1 MTLNDI
7 RERVNVFLHP
17 RRDRVLGAF
26 RTLNV
31 FVTLIAFGS
40 LIAYY
45 GYPLESSMAAKLI
58 AVIKGSF
65 AFYIL
70 HFLIRWLF
78 DFHPLRFVRSH
89 AFEAI
94 IMGTLLLEGISDVLT
109 GKVMLGR
116 AMDPLGI
123 ETVEDWTV
131 WLVQAYFLVVLVIE
145 ISDRARSLPRFRL
158 HPATL
163 FILSFL
169 FLIFSGTGLLML
181 PEMTTDGLGMGFL
194 DALFTSTS
202 ATCVTGLMIEDA
214 ETFFSHKGHVVL
226 MVLIKLGG
234 LNIIA
239 FGSLIAVLARFGVG
253 VRQHEVIEDF
263 VNRGSILGSRGM
275 LAKVILWSI
284 AIEVVGAL
292 VLFIFWPGNLFDS
305 TGDRLFNSFFLSIS
319 AFNNAGIS
327 LFSGGLADARV
338 ASAWLVHW
346 TVTLLVFFGALGMV
360 AVFDL
365 FDQENLRERMRKP
378 WKQIRFATKIALY
391 YSLGLVAF
399 GAISYLLLESGPGGT
414 LDGMGWTGSITTAVF
429 QSATRTSGFNTVD
442 IGGIGTPML
451 FLLIILMFIGA
462 SSSSTGGGIKTST
475 FAVVISHVVGTI
487 RGRQHPQLFR
497 RSIGPAMRGRA
508 WGMLMFFMVGN
519 LIGNFALT
527 LPEPHI
533 LDASN
538 RGFLQLLFEQ
548 VSALGTVG
556 LSTGITADI
565 SAAGRFILIASMIVG
580 RVGTLTVAFAF
591 SQAVVSRN
599 YKYPE
604 GHTMVG

>member
-116 AMDPLGI
+116 ALDPLGI

-399 GAISYLLLESGPGGT
+399 GAISYLMLESGPGGT
-414 LDGMGWTGSITTAVF
+414 LDGMGWTGRITTAVF

-508 WGMLMFFMVGN
+508 WGILMFFIVGN
-519 LIGNFALT
+519 LIGTFALT
-527 LPEPHI
+527 LTEPHI

>member
-1 MTLNDI
+1 
-7 RERVNVFLHP
+7 
-17 RRDRVLGAF
+17 
-26 RTLNV
+26 
-31 FVTLIAFGS
+31 VTLIAFGS

-116 AMDPLGI
+116 ALDPLGI

-414 LDGMGWTGSITTAVF
+414 LDGMGWTGRITTAVF

-508 WGMLMFFMVGN
+508 WGILMFFIVGN
-519 LIGNFALT
+519 LIGTFALT
-527 LPEPHI
+527 LTEPHI

>member
-70 HFLIRWLF
+70 HFAVRWFF
-78 DFHPLRFVRSH
+78 DFHPLRFARAH
-89 AFEAI
+89 ALEAVL
-94 IMGTLLLEGISDVLT
+94 MGVLIVEGLSDILTSKVL
-109 GKVMLGR
+109 LGR
-116 AMDPLGI
+116 ALDPLGI
-123 ETVEDWTV
+123 ETIEDWTV

-399 GAISYLLLESGPGGT
+399 GAISYLMLESGPGGT
-414 LDGMGWTGSITTAVF
+414 LDGMGWTGRITTAVF

-508 WGMLMFFMVGN
+508 WGILMFFIVGN
-519 LIGNFALT
+519 LIGTFALT
-527 LPEPHI
+527 LTEPHI